1 MPHNRGGRIVKR
13 LALVTVG
20 IGLVVTVSGCSGTG
34 GASWSTPKEALDA
47 VREAGFD
54 CTPDET
60 NFFLRDPIRGTDRE
74 SGSDLFC
81 GGFTIA
87 LMSTEKDTTLPC
99 VPIPEEEVES
109 TYWDEAITYGNGF
122 VIFGQDGTFPATAQP
137 EDFQKAFDG
146 TVATVGELRA
156 AICEGNEAT
165 PSPSAV
171 KSLAAPVTQ
180 TLEPG
185 VTMLELEV
193 GETAILTVPT
203 TISKLD
209 MYPDGAFK
217 VERAPD
223 PSGTGEV
230 LTITKQEGGTIEL
243 NFDQPDAQR
252 FRVTAI

>member
-1 MPHNRGGRIVKR
+1 VKR
-13 LALVTVG
+13 LVLATVG
-20 IGLVVTVSGCSGTG
+20 IGLVVSLSGCSGTG

-54 CTPDET
+54 CAPDET
-60 NFFLRDPIRGTDRE
+60 NSFLRDPIRGTDRE
-74 SGSDLFC
+74 SGRDLFC

-87 LMSTEKDTTLPC
+87 LMSTEKDANLPC
-99 VPIPEEEVES
+99 APIPEGEVES
-109 TYWDEAITYGNGF
+109 SYWDETITYGNGF
-122 VIFGQDGTFPATAQP
+122 VIFGTDGTFPATAQP

-146 TVATVGELRA
+146 SVATAGDLRA
-156 AICEGNEAT
+156 AVCEGNAAT
-165 PSPSAV
+165 PSASAAE
-171 KSLAAPVTQ
+171 SLAAPITQ

-185 VTMLELEV
+185 VTTLELAV

-203 TISKLD
+203 SISTLE

-230 LTITKQEGGTIEL
+230 LTITKQDGGTIEL
-243 NFDQPDAQR
+243 NFDQPTAQR
-252 FRVTAI
+252 FRITAM